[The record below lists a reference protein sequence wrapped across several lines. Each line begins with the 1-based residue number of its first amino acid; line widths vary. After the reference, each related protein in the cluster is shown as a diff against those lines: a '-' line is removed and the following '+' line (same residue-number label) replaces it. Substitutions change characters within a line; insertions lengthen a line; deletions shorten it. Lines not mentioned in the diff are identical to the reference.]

1 MTRRDVDVAN
11 HWNRRC
17 VTGMSPNDGFMMK
30 GMHGGHDGNSMQ
42 GAPKRKFNS
51 KEEEM
56 ADLRVRLEELQMQ
69 YDRLAKEI
77 QADSASHHNSDHYR
91 QAHSN

>member
-1 MTRRDVDVAN
+1 MLQTIGTVVALLA
-11 HWNRRC
+11 C
-17 VTGMSPNDGFMMK
+17 PLMMAFMMK